1 MNAHSVLGT
10 RNMCEAMRRLMQDE
24 IAHEVREAEMNGK
37 KEMALSLAGMGM
49 PAEKIAEAAKVSL
62 KVVQGW
68 LAGSMSLAK

>member
-1 MNAHSVLGT
+1 MNAYSVLGT

-49 PAEKIAEAAKVSL
+49 PAEKIAT
-62 KVVQGW
+62 
-68 LAGSMSLAK
+68 